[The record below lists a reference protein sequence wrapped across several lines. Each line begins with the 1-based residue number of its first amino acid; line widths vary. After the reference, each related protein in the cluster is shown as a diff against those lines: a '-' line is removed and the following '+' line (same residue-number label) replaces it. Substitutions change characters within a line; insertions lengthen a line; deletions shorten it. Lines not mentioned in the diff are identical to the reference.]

1 MFSFTKAW
9 AADFD
14 VLPSLLP
21 PHKSFTWLSLDSDT
35 SLYSPLRKLDC
46 ANLNAN
52 IVSADSKM
60 VLKHEAGIVLIEFT
74 RATVDLTHLTLRY
87 NFWDSPP
94 LKVTYSNWFYTPV
107 APKKCPPQPLLPGD
121 AAICEDLYERFM
133 QASTAEGVE
142 VDLASFEAA
151 LEGTYGG
158 REYRV
163 VVVELVS
170 GSVAQ
175 KNAADKKEE
184 ARRSSLN
191 FVPPIT
197 SLPSSSSSSS
207 SSSFSSS
214 SSSSSSFS
222 SSPPTSDPASP
233 QPASPAPSTFSTNIY
248 YRMKLKPVGLGS
260 IFSAEL
266 PLQRGYG
273 DYVVEGESE
282 ETLLGPTQQI
292 IFVVH
297 GIGECFA
304 VKKENGFLQSLIE
317 QMDETRVAIHRRQVK
332 DWTKRREAAEKLAVS
347 HSQVAVLPGPPPRI
361 EVLPI
366 SWWSV
371 WHTGTSTKKAL
382 QKCTIDT
389 IPVVRTIANDIVF
402 DVLQVSV

>member
-1 MFSFTKAW
+1 
-9 AADFD
+9 
-14 VLPSLLP
+14 
-21 PHKSFTWLSLDSDT
+21 
-35 SLYSPLRKLDC
+35 
-46 ANLNAN
+46 
-52 IVSADSKM
+52 
-60 VLKHEAGIVLIEFT
+60 
-74 RATVDLTHLTLRY
+74 
-87 NFWDSPP
+87 
-94 LKVTYSNWFYTPV
+94 
-107 APKKCPPQPLLPGD
+107 
-121 AAICEDLYERFM
+121 
-133 QASTAEGVE
+133 
-142 VDLASFEAA
+142 
-151 LEGTYGG
+151 
-158 REYRV
+158 
-163 VVVELVS
+163 
-170 GSVAQ
+170 
-175 KNAADKKEE
+175 
-184 ARRSSLN
+184 
-191 FVPPIT
+191 
-197 SLPSSSSSSS
+197 
-207 SSSFSSS
+207 
-214 SSSSSSFS
+214 
-222 SSPPTSDPASP
+222 
-233 QPASPAPSTFSTNIY
+233 
-248 YRMKLKPVGLGS
+248 MKLKPVGLGS